1 MLIRKGAGKR
11 HTPSRKVGGT
21 SLRPCYRLCCYGRI
35 LHLSEMRVRVP
46 FRQPPM
52 LATLVDTPFDDPG
65 WVYEEKYDGIRIL
78 AYKEGSRVTLLTR
91 NSIDR
96 STSFPTV
103 TRTIRALNPDTLL
116 MDGEVVVLDW
126 KNVSRFQLLQEG
138 SENVRYAAFDCLYVN
153 GRDLRRQPLSKRRV
167 ALEKSISGRDDLI
180 LSRRLA
186 PTGLKAFQIAKQR
199 GYEGLVAK
207 RVASFYVPGRSRDWL
222 KVKVNQEDEFIVLG
236 YTKPSGSRQYFGA
249 LLLGAYRRGK
259 LRYVGKVGTGFNRKN
274 LASLFRKFQ
283 PLKRKHPTVEDCSRL
298 AAVTFLRPNFV
309 AQISYTELTSDGKLR
324 HPVFLGLRD
333 DKAPKDVMLPKK
345 LHLPTR
351 KQAASAP

>member
-1 MLIRKGAGKR
+1 
-11 HTPSRKVGGT
+11 
-21 SLRPCYRLCCYGRI
+21 
-35 LHLSEMRVRVP
+35 MRVRIP

-52 LATLVDTPFDDPG
+52 LATLVDTPFDEPG

-91 NSIDR
+91 NNIDR
-96 STSFPTV
+96 STSFPAV
-103 TRTIRALNPDTLL
+103 TRAIQALNPGTLL

-126 KNVSRFQLLQEG
+126 KNVSRFQLLQEA

-153 GRDLRRQPLSKRRV
+153 GQDLRRQPLSKRRM
-167 ALEKSISGRDDLI
+167 ALEKSVSGGDELI

-207 RVASFYVPGRSRDWL
+207 RSASFYVPGRSRDWL

-236 YTKPSGSRQYFGA
+236 YTKPSGFRQYFGA
-249 LLLGAYRRGK
+249 LLLGAYSRGK
-259 LRYVGKVGTGFNRKN
+259 LRYVGRVGTGFNREN
-274 LASLFRKFQ
+274 LASLLRKFQ
-283 PLKRKHPTVEDCSRL
+283 PLKRKQPTAEDVSRL
-298 AAVTFLRPNFV
+298 AGVTFLRPNLV
-309 AQISYTELTSDGKLR
+309 AQISYAELTSDRKLR

-333 DKAPKDVMLPKK
+333 DKAPKDVTLPKQR
-345 LHLPTR
+345 HLPTR
-351 KQAASAP
+351 KRNAGAP